1 MKKVYTAF
9 ITVKGRR
16 IYAKDVGKKA
26 FVFYVTQEQHEEYL
40 KRKQKEKE
48 SKNKK

>member
-1 MKKVYTAF
+1 LRKIYTAF

-26 FVFYVTQEQHEEYL
+26 FVFYVTKEQHEEYMN
-40 KRKQKEKE
+40 KR
-48 SKNKK
+48 NK